1 MMGCDSASTA
11 ASSSLFNKEIEGDIM
26 VVIVM
31 QYRKKL

>member
-26 VVIVM
+26 VVM